1 MPRRP
6 TKTRRNRIIQFR
18 CSDAEHAEI
27 LRRADRAGYPPGT
40 FARACVLGS
49 PGPRA
54 QRLPPTNKHL
64 LIKLLG
70 QLGKIGSNINQIARA
85 INSGKIP
92 PVPKIEEAVQALL
105 DMDNL
110 VMRALGL
117 SPDQADNDNGRGQ

>member
-1 MPRRP
+1 MARKP

-40 FARACVLGS
+40 FARACV
-49 PGPRA
+49 
-54 QRLPPTNKHL
+54 
-64 LIKLLG
+64 
-70 QLGKIGSNINQIARA
+70 LGKIGSNINQIARA

-117 SPDQADNDNGRGQ
+117 SPDQADNDDGRGQ

>member
-1 MPRRP
+1 MARRP

-18 CSDAEHAEI
+18 CTDAEHAEI

-64 LIKLLG
+64 LVKLLG

-92 PVPKIEEAVQALL
+92 PVPKIEEAIQALL
-105 DMDNL
+105 DLDNL

-117 SPDQADNDNGRGQ
+117 SPDEADDDGQGK